1 MQNWYLPCRSLQL
14 SERSPNRSHKV
25 IVSMGQ
31 SQGPAVTYHTPNV
44 QPIYQ
49 QAGVRI
55 SNGNSM
61 PARTPIRTSN
71 KSQSLLLSGNNTNAG
86 RTRNNDIDKSRSFDF
101 DYCNYST
108 QVALKG
114 HSHAVSGGSSG
125 NNPNVPLRLDFDKSR
140 SFDEDYREPLNA
152 ISNTLAI
159 TNGSGMRY
167 LQAIADTGMSGNTG
181 SNNKNRSGRL
191 RRSSPVGTG
200 SGERNSRSPQS
211 SGSSCNNLNLP
222 RQSTSPQ
229 NYGTRLCDH
238 ELTYDILRKSLDRSP
253 IMDFRRGDSGEY
265 DLPPALLRN
274 RETINSG
281 GNSELNFFNNDHIY
295 EQPTTSK
302 VSASA
307 TANSL
312 KQQRSLGHTHSP
324 SESQY
329 SLERQHSNTAT
340 GRESQLTP
348 ESAGVGDYRGEHI
361 YRHPHARESSREGA
375 ARGSGSSRN
384 RY

>member
-1 MQNWYLPCRSLQL
+1 
-14 SERSPNRSHKV
+14 
-25 IVSMGQ
+25 MGQ
-31 SQGPAVTYHTPNV
+31 SQGPAVTYHSPNA

-55 SNGNSM
+55 SNGNAM
-61 PARTPIRTSN
+61 PARPPIRTSS
-71 KSQSLLLSGNNTNAG
+71 KSQSLLLSSNNTNTG

-114 HSHAVSGGSSG
+114 HSHAVSGGS
-125 NNPNVPLRLDFDKSR
+125 NNQNVPLRLDFDKSR
-140 SFDEDYREPLNA
+140 SFDEDYREPLNT
-152 ISNTLAI
+152 ISNNLAT

-167 LQAIADTGMSGNTG
+167 LQAIADPGMGGNTG
-181 SNNKNRSGRL
+181 SNNNNRSGRL

-211 SGSSCNNLNLP
+211 SGSSCNNLHLP

-238 ELTYDILRKSLDRSP
+238 ELTYDMLRKSLDRSP

-265 DLPPALLRN
+265 DLSPALLRN

-307 TANSL
+307 TGSSL

-329 SLERQHSNTAT
+329 SLERQHSNTT

-348 ESAGVGDYRGEHI
+348 ESASGGGDYRGEHI
-361 YRHPHARESSREGA
+361 YRHPHTRESSRESA
-375 ARGSGSSRN
+375 ARSGGSSRN

>member
-1 MQNWYLPCRSLQL
+1 
-14 SERSPNRSHKV
+14 
-25 IVSMGQ
+25 MGQ
-31 SQGPAVTYHTPNV
+31 SQGAPTPTYHTTIA

-49 QAGVRI
+49 QTGVRV
-55 SNGNSM
+55 SNGNVM
-61 PARTPIRTSN
+61 PARPPIRTSS
-71 KSQSLLLSGNNTNAG
+71 KSQSLLVSGSSSNANSG
-86 RTRNNDIDKSRSFDF
+86 RTRSNDIDKSRSFDF
-101 DYCNYST
+101 DYCNYNT

-114 HSHAVSGGSSG
+114 HSHLSAGTSVASSG
-125 NNPNVPLRLDFDKSR
+125 NNQIVPMRLDFDKSR
-140 SFDEDYREPLNA
+140 SFDEDYREPLNSV
-152 ISNTLAI
+152 SNNLA
-159 TNGSGMRY
+159 TKNGGMRY
-167 LQAIADTGMSGNTG
+167 LQAIVDAGGAA
-181 SNNKNRSGRL
+181 NNNRSGRL
-191 RRSSPVGTG
+191 RRSSPVG
-200 SGERNSRSPQS
+200 SGDRSSRSPQS

-238 ELTYDILRKSLDRSP
+238 ELTYDMLRRSLDRSP

-281 GNSELNFFNNDHIY
+281 GNSELNFFNNDTTTHHIY
-295 EQPTTSK
+295 EQPPTSK
-302 VSASA
+302 VPTNAAGS
-307 TANSL
+307 SL

-329 SLERQHSNTAT
+329 SLERTHCNAT
-340 GRESQLTP
+340 GRETQLTP
-348 ESAGVGDYRGEHI
+348 EGASGGGDYRNEHI
-361 YRHPHARESSREGA
+361 YRHPHTRESSRDGT